1 MRGRRYITTQRVAQ
15 LERTLSE
22 RDHAIVETLDSL
34 RVATTAQL
42 RRLHFSSLTDVS
54 AARQA
59 PKTLGRLANV
69 GVLTVLPRTVGGA
82 RAGSSA
88 TVWALD
94 VAGQRLASEA
104 GPAGGVRTRR
114 PWVPSLPFVAHRLAV
129 SELYVQLT
137 EADRAGT
144 CELLHFD
151 AEPQSWR
158 RFTAPHGA
166 AAYVKPDAAVRLAVG
181 AFERGAFIEI
191 DRATEARPTLARK
204 CTAYRRYWEGSREQ
218 ARFGYFPRVVFAVP
232 TEARKAAVAEVF
244 AAQPEEAWELF
255 RVVLADELTSALLG
269 AEVAP

>member
-1 MRGRRYITTQRVAQ
+1 VSRGAYITTGRVNQ

-22 RDHAIVETLDSL
+22 RDRAIIETLDAL

-42 RRLHFSSLTDVS
+42 RRLHFTALTDAS

-59 PKTLGRLANV
+59 PKTLRRLETY

-94 VAGQRLASEA
+94 VAGQRFASEA

-114 PWVPSLPFVAHRLAV
+114 PWVPSLPFVAHRLSV
-129 SELYVQLT
+129 SELYVSLT
-137 EADRAGT
+137 EAARAGAS
-144 CELLHFD
+144 EVLSFE

-158 RFTAPHGA
+158 RFTGPHGT

-181 AFERGAFIEI
+181 EFERGAFVEI
-191 DRATEARPTLARK
+191 DRATEARPTLTRK
-204 CTAYRRYWEGSREQ
+204 CTAYRRYWEAGREQ

-244 AAQPEEAWELF
+244 TAQPEEAWELF
-255 RVVLADELTSALLG
+255 RVVLARDLTSVLLG
-269 AEVAP
+269 AEVAR